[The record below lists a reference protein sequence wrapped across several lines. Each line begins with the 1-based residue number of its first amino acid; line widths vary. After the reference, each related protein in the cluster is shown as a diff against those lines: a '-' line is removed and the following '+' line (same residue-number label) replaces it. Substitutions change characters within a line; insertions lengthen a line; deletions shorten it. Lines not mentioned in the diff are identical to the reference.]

1 MKPTCVWLA
10 TCFLIGPL
18 VGPSVSANTEL
29 RKIVQEKGITGGII
43 VHLDCG
49 SGERTAAL
57 RFGDRFL
64 VQGLDR
70 SPENVSAARARLRAE
85 QAYGPVTIALYNGRQ
100 LPYID
105 RSVNVVVAEN
115 EPTVSEQEMLRV
127 LAPGGIVLV
136 RQGDGWRT
144 LTKERSPETDDWTH
158 YLYDATGNAVSRDTE
173 VASPFYVQWYSGPK
187 WARSHDRL
195 TSMPALVSS
204 GGKIFYI
211 IDEGPISDIILPAD
225 WKLIAKDAYNGV
237 TLWKR
242 DIQRWENHLR
252 AFRAGPTQQP
262 RRLVSDGNRLFA
274 ALNLGDPVQVLDG
287 STGQTIKTFAGTE
300 NAEEM
305 VLADGVLFVVVD
317 TSPMKGRDDTSR
329 YDFAGQDERGRTRG
343 YRDYYQKAIV
353 ALDAETGRGLWRRD
367 DADTAAI
374 IPSTLVADS
383 DRVYYQNDNAIIA
396 LDRKAGKTLWTT
408 ARDKVRNRD
417 SYNAPAF
424 AIADGVVLSADR
436 SGSQNESPDAKPWLY
451 SATAKNNTGE
461 LLAFAAT
468 SGEQLWSVP
477 CAEAYGATQDVFVI
491 NGLVYVGQNPR
502 RHQADFARAYDLRT
516 GEEKLQLDSA
526 SAFVSNHHHRCWRNK
541 ATPNF
546 ILMGRTGIEFI
557 DVTGKDTVK
566 NSWTRGACQYGI
578 MPANGLVYTPPH
590 SCGCYIQV
598 KLSGFFAFA
607 PESQRPPMKENRFT
621 ERLVKGAA
629 FGAVSD
635 QQSAVS
641 EDAWP
646 TYRRDAARSS
656 SVAARI
662 EPTVEEKWSVDFD
675 GPVTSPVSANGVVY
689 LAEKDQHAVWAV
701 SAATGEKLWSFVA
714 DGYIDS
720 PPTIWQGMA
729 LFGTRG
735 GSVYA
740 LNAADGALVWQFRA
754 ATANVQQAYDGRLES
769 LWPVHGSVL
778 VTGEELF
785 FAAGRSSYVDDGLYV
800 YKLNPRTG
808 ELLAQKRIYSRDETG
823 RPAEAIGGR
832 GQSYPG
838 GLSDVLSA
846 DEQHVFM
853 RDVTFTRDVEMLEP
867 TIAHIHSA
875 AGYLDDSWAHRTYWF
890 FGTYMAGGYGGWGR
904 EGNQKYSG
912 RIMVRDGD
920 DLFAYGRTN
929 YFNDFTSA
937 PKLGRYREQGLY
949 QLYAASI
956 QPRQQSQPPKPKA
969 KRAKKGPAV
978 RYTWTASVPVYVR
991 AMVLAEN
998 ALFVAGPKH
1007 ILKDE
1012 TADDPQTLAAQTAWF
1027 KGKKGA
1033 EIHAVS
1039 PESGEI
1045 LASTKLA
1052 SPPVFDGMIAADGNL
1067 YVSTIANKLTCLGQ

>member
-1 MKPTCVWLA
+1 MKQMRIRLVTCV
-10 TCFLIGPL
+10 FLGMIGGTSL
-18 VGPSVSANTEL
+18 SANTEV
-29 RKIVQEKGITGGII
+29 RDIVQEKGITGGIV

-49 SGERTAAL
+49 SGERTPAF

-70 SPENVSAARARLRAE
+70 NPENVSAARARLRAE
-85 QAYGPVTIALYNGRQ
+85 QVYGPVTIGLYNGRQ
-100 LPYID
+100 LPYIN
-105 RSVNVVVAEN
+105 RSINVLVAEN
-115 EPTVSEQEMLRV
+115 EPTVTKQEMLRV
-127 LAPGGIVLV
+127 LVPGGILLV
-136 RQGDGWRT
+136 RRGDRWQT
-144 LTKERSPETDDWTH
+144 TKSVGSTNVDDWTH
-158 YLYDATGNAVSRDTE
+158 YLYDATGNAVSQDRE

-225 WKLIAKDAYNGV
+225 WKLIAKDAYNGM

-242 DIQRWENHLR
+242 DIRRWENHLR

-262 RRLVSDGNRLFA
+262 RRLVSDGNKLFA
-274 ALNLGDPVQVLDG
+274 ALNLGDPVQMIDG
-287 STGQTIKTFAGTE
+287 STGKTIKTFAETE
-300 NAEEM
+300 HAEEM
-305 VLADGVLFVVVD
+305 VLSDSVLFVVVD
-317 TSPMKGRDDTSR
+317 TSPMKGSDDTSR
-329 YDFAGQDERGRTRG
+329 YDFTGQDERGRTRG
-343 YRDYYQKAIV
+343 YRDYYQKSIV
-353 ALDAETGRGLWRRD
+353 AVDAETGRVLWRRD
-367 DADTAAI
+367 DTDTAAM
-374 IPSTLVADS
+374 IPSTLVADA
-383 DRVYYQNDNAIIA
+383 DRVYYQNDNTIMA
-396 LDRKAGKTLWTT
+396 LDRKSGKTQWTA
-408 ARDKVRNRD
+408 AREKVRNRD

-461 LLAFAAT
+461 LLAFDAA
-468 SGEQLWSVP
+468 SGEHLWSVP

-502 RHQADFARAYDLRT
+502 RHQGDFARAYDLRT

-526 SAFVSNHHHRCWRNK
+526 AAFVTNHHHRCWRNK

-598 KLSGFFAFA
+598 KLSGFFAYA
-607 PESQRPPMKENRFT
+607 PETQAPPLEKNQFN
-621 ERLVKGAA
+621 ERLVKGPA

-641 EDAWP
+641 EEDWP
-646 TYRRDAARSS
+646 TYRQDASRSS
-656 SVAARI
+656 SVPMAIGPAIR
-662 EPTVEEKWSVDFD
+662 EKWSIGFD
-675 GPVTSPVSANGVVY
+675 GPVTSPVCSGGVVC
-689 LAEKDQHAVWAV
+689 LAEKDQQTVWAV
-701 SAATGEKLWSFVA
+701 SAANGEKLWSFVA

-740 LNAADGALVWQFRA
+740 LNAADGTLAWQFRA
-754 ATANVQQAYDGRLES
+754 ATANVQHVFDGRLES
-769 LWPVHGSVL
+769 LWPVHGSLL
-778 VTGEELF
+778 VTGDELF

-838 GLSDVLSA
+838 GLSDILSA

-867 TIAHIHSA
+867 TIAHVHSA

-890 FGTYMAGGYGGWGR
+890 FGTYMGGGYGGWGR

-920 DLFAYGRTN
+920 NLFAYGRTN

-937 PKLGRYREQGLY
+937 PYLGRYRDQKLY
-949 QLYAASI
+949 QLYAASL
-956 QPRQQSQPPKPKA
+956 QPQQQAKSPKPKP
-969 KRAKKGPAV
+969 KRGKRGPALN
-978 RYTWTASVPVYVR
+978 YTWTASVPVYVR

-998 ALFVAGPKH
+998 ALFVAGPRH
-1007 ILKDE
+1007 ILEDD
-1012 TADDPQTLAAQTAWF
+1012 TADDPQALVEQTAWF
-1027 KGKKGA
+1027 QGKKGA

-1039 PESGEI
+1039 RESGEI
-1045 LASTKLA
+1045 LTTTKLA
-1052 SPPVFDGMIAADGNL
+1052 SPPVFDGMIAVDGNL
-1067 YVSTIANKLTCLGQ
+1067 YVSTLADRLTCLGQ